1 MLYTLLPGKRKLT
14 HLKAYEFNQIKGLVN
29 ELMTYYKTINYINY
43 ALIIKEKLLKIQAIL
58 TEHEI
63 DNKNLIDNLADKRIS
78 PYHLIAH

>member
-78 PYHLIAH
+78 PHHLIAH